1 MDGLL
6 VSSQYNHLVAFILI
20 NLGCSNYIDNVVKKM
35 YMNQLGLLRKKK
47 QREMAVP
54 IYNLTEMQVI
64 IVFYDR

>member
-1 MDGLL
+1 MLKL
-6 VSSQYNHLVAFILI
+6 YWQ
-20 NLGCSNYIDNVVKKM
+20 CSKENVHEPTWFT
-35 YMNQLGLLRKKK
+35 QKKK